1 MPRECSVCSHP
12 EAFAINEALILQK
25 ASNRRIAPQYGL
37 SEKAIRRHREHIP
50 QLLVKAAEAMELDDA
65 EHLAAELNKLKQD
78 VHRLK
83 DKAEDEGDL
92 RTALLGCDKALK
104 ALELQAKVDQLIQAE
119 GSTTVNIALIE
130 HPDYQRLS
138 ETIYDALL
146 DYPEARWAVADALK
160 EIEGP

>member
-1 MPRECSVCSHP
+1 
-12 EAFAINEALILQK
+12 
-25 ASNRRIAPQYGL
+25 
-37 SEKAIRRHREHIP
+37 
-50 QLLVKAAEAMELDDA
+50 MELDDA
-65 EHLAAELNKLKQD
+65 DHLAAELNKLKRD

-83 DKAEDEGDL
+83 DRAEGEGDL

-138 ETIYDALL
+138 ETIYNALL

-160 EIEGP
+160 EIERP

>member
-12 EAFAINEALILQK
+12 EAFAINEALVLQK

-65 EHLAAELNKLKQD
+65 EHLAAELNKVKQD

-83 DKAEDEGDL
+83 DKAEGEGDL

-104 ALELQAKVDQLIQAE
+104 ALELQAKVEQI
-119 GSTTVNIALIE
+119 IATQPTINLT
-130 HPDYQRLS
+130 LS
-138 ETIYDALL
+138 PEWMEIRTAVLMALEPH
-146 DYPEARWAVADALK
+146 PEAAHSVSRAMLEV
-160 EIEGP
+160 ENGQR